1 MRWCALEI
9 GRDCADVT
17 VMPRDFRSVPE
28 ADISLRR
35 GIGRKGLLLY
45 LS

>member
-17 VMPRDFRSVPE
+17 VMLRDFRSVPE
-28 ADISLRR
+28 ADISFVAASVEKVSSR
-35 GIGRKGLLLY
+35 I
-45 LS
+45 